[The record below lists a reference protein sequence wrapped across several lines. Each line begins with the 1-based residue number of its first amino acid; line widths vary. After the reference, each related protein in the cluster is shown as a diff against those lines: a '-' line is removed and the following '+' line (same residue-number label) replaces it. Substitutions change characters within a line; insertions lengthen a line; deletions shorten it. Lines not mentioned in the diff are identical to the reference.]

1 MLAHEKSYENPKNID
16 IFNFNGIMKGP
27 INYTFS
33 VWTLCKILSVVGNN
47 QFLVEILEF

>member
-1 MLAHEKSYENPKNID
+1 MLAHEKSYENPKNSE
-16 IFNFNGIMKGP
+16 IFNFNGMMKGA

-47 QFLVEILEF
+47 